1 MVHDGVPDHVC
12 RARSALVLTHYA
24 EDPLDTDRSPT
35 NLSEPSPGLERV
47 FRELSTAEGLR
58 LSERNRRFLSFVV
71 EEALAGRGDRVK
83 AYTIGV
89 DVFGRGPDFDPGK
102 DPIVRIEATRIR
114 SALAAYYEGP
124 GAGAAFR
131 LVLRPGSYIPV
142 CEMAQPSSLTP
153 TSPFDRRVLPSNAS
167 PAPTAGLQMA
177 VVVTQ
182 RSDRRDRC
190 AMARG
195 DIYLQ
200 AIVKAVSGQGFRVF
214 VTPPPERRAA
224 AQAIRALLSQPEA
237 VLALDVAVH
246 GIAEGC
252 RYTWTL
258 SDPRSG
264 EVKGSDAVD
273 GREDAVPAG
282 ARIDALADA
291 IAHSV
296 TDAVA

>member
-1 MVHDGVPDHVC
+1 MDADHST
-12 RARSALVLTHYA
+12 ANSN
-24 EDPLDTDRSPT
+24 ESSP
-35 NLSEPSPGLERV
+35 ELERV
-47 FRELSTAEGLR
+47 FRELLAAEGLR
-58 LSERNRRFLSFVV
+58 LSERNRRFLAFVV
-71 EEALAGRGDRVK
+71 AEAVAGRGERVK
-83 AYTIGV
+83 AYAIGV

-124 GAGAAFR
+124 GADAPFR

-142 CEMAQPSSLTP
+142 CEMAEPP
-153 TSPFDRRVLPSNAS
+153 TMPRSVPAVCRILRPDAGPAS
-167 PAPTAGLQMA
+167 TGRIQTAL
-177 VVVTQ
+177 VVTQ

-195 DIYLQ
+195 DIDLQ
-200 AIVKAVSGQGFRVF
+200 AIVKAVCGRGVRVF

-224 AQAIRALLSQPEA
+224 VQAIKDLLSRPDA

-264 EVKGSDAVD
+264 EVKASDAAD
-273 GREDAVPAG
+273 GMEDGVPVG
-282 ARIDALADA
+282 TRIDALADA
-291 IAHSV
+291 VAQGVI
-296 TDAVA
+296 DALA